1 MLSREVFQE
10 MADREQAILDRL
22 KTVTMSKGISQD
34 YTGLW
39 FADEVNRIKQ
49 RLSLYKMLAEET
61 PDERV
66 ARERAWENR

>member
-39 FADEVNRIKQ
+39 FAEVVNRFYQ
-49 RLSLYKMLAEET
+49 RL
-61 PDERV
+61 
-66 ARERAWENR
+66 